1 MWPVTTGS
9 VLAVLIGSLA
19 LIAGLLLM
27 LLPLVASELA
37 RPRDSFWAAVVL
49 LLGLVLVTAS
59 DRLTGAPML
68 GVLCGGLLIG
78 RLGSEV
84 GQQRWGALEPAQ
96 QQRFSETSYWS
107 EQLQQ
112 LRGAA
117 AKLLAAGGIVASW
130 LQERLKKPEVS
141 KRWVRADA
149 TAEATPS
156 ETEPTATEP
165 SADTDG
171 SNEAAEISAEV
182 APEPEPEAEAEPEP
196 ELEPEPVPEPAA
208 ELTVEVEATSAI
220 ESEADAE
227 PEVAAEPEPE
237 PEIEIE
243 AKAEVIPEPE
253 AMADSSEEDPSSDE
267 LPTVEAEVLDPA
279 PQVEQPLAAV
289 IQSLDEVDALLADG
303 RHG

>member
-1 MWPVTTGS
+1 MTGS

-19 LIAGLLLM
+19 LVAGLLLM

-96 QQRFSETSYWS
+96 QQRFSETSYWTQ
-107 EQLQQ
+107 QLEQ

-117 AKLLAAGGIVASW
+117 AKLLAAGGIIASW

-149 TAEATPS
+149 TGEAALT
-156 ETEPTATEP
+156 ETEPTTTDP
-165 SADTDG
+165 SADAG
-171 SNEAAEISAEV
+171 SSEEAAEISAEV
-182 APEPEPEAEAEPEP
+182 VPEPEAEPEQEPEP
-196 ELEPEPVPEPAA
+196 DPAP
-208 ELTVEVEATSAI
+208 ELTVEVEATS
-220 ESEADAE
+220 EVDPEAEAE
-227 PEVAAEPEPE
+227 PELTAEPK

-243 AKAEVIPEPE
+243 ANAEADTEPE
-253 AMADSSEEDPSSDE
+253 TIAASSEEEPNSDE

-279 PQVEQPLAAV
+279 PQVEQPVAAV

>member
-1 MWPVTTGS
+1 MTGS

-149 TAEATPS
+149 TGEATAS
-156 ETEPTATEP
+156 EAEPTATEP
-165 SADTDG
+165 SADTG
-171 SNEAAEISAEV
+171 SSDEAAEISAEV
-182 APEPEPEAEAEPEP
+182 VPEPEPEAEPEPEPEP
-196 ELEPEPVPEPAA
+196 ELEPEPAVEPAA
-208 ELTVEVEATSAI
+208 ELTVEVEATSAV
-220 ESEADAE
+220 EAEAEAE

-237 PEIEIE
+237 HEIEIE
-243 AKAEVIPEPE
+243 AKAEVIPEPD
-253 AMADSSEEDPSSDE
+253 AIADSSEEDPSSDE

>member
-1 MWPVTTGS
+1 MTGS

-130 LQERLKKPEVS
+130 LQERLKKPEVN

-149 TAEATPS
+149 EATPS
-156 ETEPTATEP
+156 EAEPTATEP
-165 SADTDG
+165 SADTG
-171 SNEAAEISAEV
+171 SSDATAEISAEV
-182 APEPEPEAEAEPEP
+182 VPEREPEAEPEPEP
-196 ELEPEPVPEPAA
+196 ELEPEPAVEPAA
-208 ELTVEVEATSAI
+208 ELTVEVEATSAV
-220 ESEADAE
+220 EAEAEAE

-237 PEIEIE
+237 PEIAIE
-243 AKAEVIPEPE
+243 AKAEVIPEPD
-253 AMADSSEEDPSSDE
+253 AIADSSDEDSSSDE

>member
-19 LIAGLLLM
+19 LLAGLLLM

-130 LQERLKKPEVS
+130 LQERLKKPEVN

-149 TAEATPS
+149 AEATPS
-156 ETEPTATEP
+156 EAEPTATEP
-165 SADTDG
+165 SADAD
-171 SNEAAEISAEV
+171 SSDEAAEISAEV
-182 APEPEPEAEAEPEP
+182 VPEPEPEAEAEPEP
-196 ELEPEPVPEPAA
+196 ELEPEPAAEPAA

-220 ESEADAE
+220 EAEAEAE

-237 PEIEIE
+237 PEIE

>member
-1 MWPVTTGS
+1 MPSPAWPLPPPS
-9 VLAVLIGSLA
+9 
-19 LIAGLLLM
+19 AGPPPRLERRLRLV
-27 LLPLVASELA
+27 LPLVASELA

-96 QQRFSETSYWS
+96 QQRFSETSYWTQ
-107 EQLQQ
+107 QLEQ

-130 LQERLKKPEVS
+130 LQERLKKPEVN

-149 TAEATPS
+149 TGETTPIEA
-156 ETEPTATEP
+156 EPTATEP
-165 SADTDG
+165 SA
-171 SNEAAEISAEV
+171 EV
-182 APEPEPEAEAEPEP
+182 VPEPKAEPEPEAE
-196 ELEPEPVPEPAA
+196 LETEPVPEPAA
-208 ELTVEVEATSAI
+208 ELAVEVEATTTVEA
-220 ESEADAE
+220 ETEAEAEAD
-227 PEVAAEPEPE
+227 
-237 PEIEIE
+237 I
-243 AKAEVIPEPE
+243 EPE
-253 AMADSSEEDPSSDE
+253 ALAASSDEDPSSDE

-279 PQVEQPLAAV
+279 PQVEQPVAAV

>member
-1 MWPVTTGS
+1 MTGS

-130 LQERLKKPEVS
+130 LQERLKKPEVN

-149 TAEATPS
+149 TGEATPS
-156 ETEPTATEP
+156 EAEPTATEP
-165 SADTDG
+165 SADADS

-182 APEPEPEAEAEPEP
+182 VPEPEPEAEAEPEP
-196 ELEPEPVPEPAA
+196 EL
-208 ELTVEVEATSAI
+208 TVEVEATSAI
-220 ESEADAE
+220 EAEAEAE

-253 AMADSSEEDPSSDE
+253 AMADSSEEDHSSDE

>member
-19 LIAGLLLM
+19 LLAGLLLM

-117 AKLLAAGGIVASW
+117 AKLLAAGGIVVSW

-156 ETEPTATEP
+156 EAEPTATEP
-165 SADTDG
+165 SAG
-171 SNEAAEISAEV
+171 AEISAEV
-182 APEPEPEAEAEPEP
+182 VPEPEPEAEPEPEP
-196 ELEPEPVPEPAA
+196 

-220 ESEADAE
+220 EAEAEAE
-227 PEVAAEPEPE
+227 PEVTAEPEPE
-237 PEIEIE
+237 PEIE

-253 AMADSSEEDPSSDE
+253 AVADSSEEDPSNDE

>member
-1 MWPVTTGS
+1 MTGS

-19 LIAGLLLM
+19 LVAGLLLM

-96 QQRFSETSYWS
+96 QQRFSETSYWTQ
-107 EQLQQ
+107 QLEQ

-149 TAEATPS
+149 TDEASPT
-156 ETEPTATEP
+156 EAEPTATEP
-165 SADTDG
+165 SADAD
-171 SNEAAEISAEV
+171 SSDEPAEISAEV
-182 APEPEPEAEAEPEP
+182 APEPEPEPES
-196 ELEPEPVPEPAA
+196 EREPEPAA
-208 ELTVEVEATSAI
+208 ELPVEAEATSAI
-220 ESEADAE
+220 EAEAEAE
-227 PEVAAEPEPE
+227 PEVTAEPEPE
-237 PEIEIE
+237 PEIE

-253 AMADSSEEDPSSDE
+253 AIADSSEEDPSSDE

>member
-1 MWPVTTGS
+1 MTGS

-19 LIAGLLLM
+19 LVAGLLLM

-96 QQRFSETSYWS
+96 QQRFSETSYWTQ
-107 EQLQQ
+107 QLEQ

-149 TAEATPS
+149 TDEATPT
-156 ETEPTATEP
+156 EVEPTATEP
-165 SADTDG
+165 SAD
-171 SNEAAEISAEV
+171 AEISAEV
-182 APEPEPEAEAEPEP
+182 APEPEPAAELPVEAEATSAIEAEAEAEPE
-196 ELEPEPVPEPAA
+196 V
-208 ELTVEVEATSAI
+208 T
-220 ESEADAE
+220 
-227 PEVAAEPEPE
+227 AEPEPE
-237 PEIEIE
+237 PEIE

-253 AMADSSEEDPSSDE
+253 AIADSSEEDPSSDE

>member
-19 LIAGLLLM
+19 LLAGLLLM

-84 GQQRWGALEPAQ
+84 GQQRWGALEPDQ
-96 QQRFSETSYWS
+96 QQRFSETSYWG

-156 ETEPTATEP
+156 EAEPTATEP
-165 SADTDG
+165 SADTDR
-171 SNEAAEISAEV
+171 SDETAEISAEV
-182 APEPEPEAEAEPEP
+182 APETEPEAEPEPEP
-196 ELEPEPVPEPAA
+196 ELEPEPAAEPSA

-220 ESEADAE
+220 EAEADAE

-253 AMADSSEEDPSSDE
+253 AMAESSEEDPSSDE

>member
-1 MWPVTTGS
+1 MTGS

-19 LIAGLLLM
+19 LVAGLLLM

-96 QQRFSETSYWS
+96 QQRFSETSYWTQ
-107 EQLQQ
+107 QLEQ

-117 AKLLAAGGIVASW
+117 AKLLAAGGIIASW

-149 TAEATPS
+149 TGEAAPT
-156 ETEPTATEP
+156 ETEPTTTDP
-165 SADTDG
+165 SADAG
-171 SNEAAEISAEV
+171 SSEEAAEISAEV
-182 APEPEPEAEAEPEP
+182 VPEPEAEPEP
-196 ELEPEPVPEPAA
+196 EPEPAP
-208 ELTVEVEATSAI
+208 ELTVEVEATS
-220 ESEADAE
+220 EVDPEAEAE
-227 PEVAAEPEPE
+227 PELTAEPK

-243 AKAEVIPEPE
+243 ANAEADTEPE
-253 AMADSSEEDPSSDE
+253 TIAASSEEEPNSDE

-279 PQVEQPLAAV
+279 PQVEQPVAAV

>member
-1 MWPVTTGS
+1 MTGS

-130 LQERLKKPEVS
+130 LQERLNKPEVN

-149 TAEATPS
+149 EATAS
-156 ETEPTATEP
+156 EAEPTAPEP
-165 SADTDG
+165 SADTG
-171 SNEAAEISAEV
+171 SSDEAAEISAEV
-182 APEPEPEAEAEPEP
+182 VPEREPEPEP
-196 ELEPEPVPEPAA
+196 ELEPEPAVEPAA
-208 ELTVEVEATSAI
+208 EITVEVEATSAVEAEA
-220 ESEADAE
+220 ESE

-237 PEIEIE
+237 PEMEIAIE
-243 AKAEVIPEPE
+243 AKAEVIPEPD
-253 AMADSSEEDPSSDE
+253 AIADSSEEDPSSDE

>member
-19 LIAGLLLM
+19 LLAGLLLM

-117 AKLLAAGGIVASW
+117 AKLLAAGGIVVSW

-149 TAEATPS
+149 TAEATPT
-156 ETEPTATEP
+156 EAEPTATEP
-165 SADTDG
+165 SAGADSSDG
-171 SNEAAEISAEV
+171 AEISAEV
-182 APEPEPEAEAEPEP
+182 VPEPEPEAEPEPEP
-196 ELEPEPVPEPAA
+196 ELEPEPAA

-220 ESEADAE
+220 EAEAEAE
-227 PEVAAEPEPE
+227 PEVTAEPEPE
-237 PEIEIE
+237 PEIE
-243 AKAEVIPEPE
+243 AKAEVIPEPD
-253 AMADSSEEDPSSDE
+253 AIADSSEEDPSNDE

>member
-1 MWPVTTGS
+1 MTGS
-9 VLAVLIGSLA
+9 VLAVLIGSIA

-130 LQERLKKPEVS
+130 LQERFKKPEVS

-149 TAEATPS
+149 TSEATPS
-156 ETEPTATEP
+156 EAEPTATEP
-165 SADTDG
+165 SADTG
-171 SNEAAEISAEV
+171 SSDEAAEISAEV
-182 APEPEPEAEAEPEP
+182 VPEPEPEAEPEPEP
-196 ELEPEPVPEPAA
+196 ELEPEPAVEPTA
-208 ELTVEVEATSAI
+208 ELTVEVEATSAV
-220 ESEADAE
+220 EAEAEAE

-237 PEIEIE
+237 PEMEIAIE
-243 AKAEVIPEPE
+243 AKAEVIPEPD
-253 AMADSSEEDPSSDE
+253 AIADSSEEDPSSDE

>member
-19 LIAGLLLM
+19 LLAGLLLM

-130 LQERLKKPEVS
+130 LQERLKKPEVN

-149 TAEATPS
+149 TSEATAS
-156 ETEPTATEP
+156 EAEPTAPEP
-165 SADTDG
+165 SADTD
-171 SNEAAEISAEV
+171 SSDATAEISAEV
-182 APEPEPEAEAEPEP
+182 VPEPEPEAEAEPEP
-196 ELEPEPVPEPAA
+196 ELEPEPAVEPAA

-220 ESEADAE
+220 EAEAEAE

>member
-1 MWPVTTGS
+1 MTGS

-19 LIAGLLLM
+19 LVAGLLLM

-96 QQRFSETSYWS
+96 QQRFSETSYWTQ
-107 EQLQQ
+107 QLEQ

-149 TAEATPS
+149 TDEASPT
-156 ETEPTATEP
+156 EAEPTATEP
-165 SADTDG
+165 SADAD
-171 SNEAAEISAEV
+171 SSDEPAEISAEV
-182 APEPEPEAEAEPEP
+182 APEPEPEPES
-196 ELEPEPVPEPAA
+196 EREPEPAA
-208 ELTVEVEATSAI
+208 ELPVEAEATSAI
-220 ESEADAE
+220 EAEAEAE
-227 PEVAAEPEPE
+227 PEVTAEPEPE
-237 PEIEIE
+237 PEIE

-253 AMADSSEEDPSSDE
+253 ALAASSDEDPSSDE

>member
-19 LIAGLLLM
+19 LLAGLLLM

-130 LQERLKKPEVS
+130 LQERLKKPEVN

-149 TAEATPS
+149 TSEATAS
-156 ETEPTATEP
+156 EAEPTAP
-165 SADTDG
+165 
-171 SNEAAEISAEV
+171 
-182 APEPEPEAEAEPEP
+182 
-196 ELEPEPVPEPAA
+196 
-208 ELTVEVEATSAI
+208 
-220 ESEADAE
+220 
-227 PEVAAEPEPE
+227 
-237 PEIEIE
+237 
-243 AKAEVIPEPE
+243 
-253 AMADSSEEDPSSDE
+253 
-267 LPTVEAEVLDPA
+267 
-279 PQVEQPLAAV
+279 
-289 IQSLDEVDALLADG
+289 
-303 RHG
+303 

>member
-1 MWPVTTGS
+1 MTGS

-19 LIAGLLLM
+19 LVAGLLLM

-96 QQRFSETSYWS
+96 QQRFSETSYWTQ
-107 EQLQQ
+107 QLEQ

-117 AKLLAAGGIVASW
+117 AKLLAAGGIIASW
-130 LQERLKKPEVS
+130 LQERLKKPDVS

-149 TAEATPS
+149 TGEA
-156 ETEPTATEP
+156 EPTTTDP
-165 SADTDG
+165 SADAG
-171 SNEAAEISAEV
+171 SSEEAAEISAEV
-182 APEPEPEAEAEPEP
+182 VPEPEAEPEQEPEP
-196 ELEPEPVPEPAA
+196 EPAP
-208 ELTVEVEATSAI
+208 ELTVEVEATS
-220 ESEADAE
+220 EVDPEAEAE
-227 PEVAAEPEPE
+227 PELTAEPK

-243 AKAEVIPEPE
+243 ANAEADTEPE
-253 AMADSSEEDPSSDE
+253 TIAASSEEEPNSDE

-279 PQVEQPLAAV
+279 PQVEQPVAAV

>member
-19 LIAGLLLM
+19 LLAGLLLM

-156 ETEPTATEP
+156 EAEPTATEP
-165 SADTDG
+165 SAG
-171 SNEAAEISAEV
+171 AEISAEV
-182 APEPEPEAEAEPEP
+182 VSEPEPEAEPEPEP
-196 ELEPEPVPEPAA
+196 ELEPEPPAA

-220 ESEADAE
+220 EAEAEAE
-227 PEVAAEPEPE
+227 PEVTAEPEPE
-237 PEIEIE
+237 PEIE

-253 AMADSSEEDPSSDE
+253 AIADSSEEDPSNDE

>member
-1 MWPVTTGS
+1 MTGS

-19 LIAGLLLM
+19 LVAGLLLM

-96 QQRFSETSYWS
+96 QQRFSETSYWTQ
-107 EQLQQ
+107 QLEQ

-117 AKLLAAGGIVASW
+117 AKLLAAGGIIASW

-149 TAEATPS
+149 TGEATPT
-156 ETEPTATEP
+156 ETEPTTTDP
-165 SADTDG
+165 SANAD
-171 SNEAAEISAEV
+171 SSEEAAEISAEV
-182 APEPEPEAEAEPEP
+182 VPEPEAEPEP
-196 ELEPEPVPEPAA
+196 ETELEPAPEPAA
-208 ELTVEVEATSAI
+208 ELTVEVEATS
-220 ESEADAE
+220 EVDPEAEAE
-227 PEVAAEPEPE
+227 PELTAEPK

-243 AKAEVIPEPE
+243 IEANAEADTEPE
-253 AMADSSEEDPSSDE
+253 TIAASSEEEPNSDE

-279 PQVEQPLAAV
+279 PQVEQPVAAV

>member
-1 MWPVTTGS
+1 MTGS

-149 TAEATPS
+149 TSEATAS
-156 ETEPTATEP
+156 EAEPTATEP
-165 SADTDG
+165 SADTD
-171 SNEAAEISAEV
+171 SSDEAAEISAEV
-182 APEPEPEAEAEPEP
+182 VPEPEPEAEPEPEPEP
-196 ELEPEPVPEPAA
+196 ELEPEPAVEPAA
-208 ELTVEVEATSAI
+208 ELTVEVEATSAV
-220 ESEADAE
+220 EAEAEAE

-243 AKAEVIPEPE
+243 IEAKAEVIPEPD
-253 AMADSSEEDPSSDE
+253 AIADTSEEDPSSDE

>member
-19 LIAGLLLM
+19 LLAGLLLM

-149 TAEATPS
+149 EATPS
-156 ETEPTATEP
+156 EAEPTATEP
-165 SADTDG
+165 SADADR
-171 SNEAAEISAEV
+171 SDEAAEISAEV
-182 APEPEPEAEAEPEP
+182 VPEPEPEAEAEPEP

-220 ESEADAE
+220 EAEADAE

-237 PEIEIE
+237 PEIEIAIE
-243 AKAEVIPEPE
+243 AKAEVIPEPD
-253 AMADSSEEDPSSDE
+253 AIADSSEEDPSSDE

>member
-1 MWPVTTGS
+1 MTGS

-19 LIAGLLLM
+19 LLAGLLLM

-130 LQERLKKPEVS
+130 LQERLKKPEVN

-149 TAEATPS
+149 EATPS
-156 ETEPTATEP
+156 EAEPTAPEP
-165 SADTDG
+165 SADADR
-171 SNEAAEISAEV
+171 SDEAAEISAEV
-182 APEPEPEAEAEPEP
+182 VPEPEAEPEPEP
-196 ELEPEPVPEPAA
+196 ELEPEPAVEPAA
-208 ELTVEVEATSAI
+208 ELTVEVEATSAV
-220 ESEADAE
+220 EAEAEAE

-237 PEIEIE
+237 PEMEIAIE
-243 AKAEVIPEPE
+243 AKAEVIPEPD
-253 AMADSSEEDPSSDE
+253 AIADSSDEDSSSDE

>member
-19 LIAGLLLM
+19 LLAGLLLM

-117 AKLLAAGGIVASW
+117 AKLLAAGGIVVSW

-156 ETEPTATEP
+156 EAEPTATEP
-165 SADTDG
+165 SAGADSSD
-171 SNEAAEISAEV
+171 EAAEISAEV
-182 APEPEPEAEAEPEP
+182 VPEPEPEAEPEPEP
-196 ELEPEPVPEPAA
+196 

-220 ESEADAE
+220 EAEAEAE
-227 PEVAAEPEPE
+227 PEVTAEPEPE
-237 PEIEIE
+237 PEIE

-253 AMADSSEEDPSSDE
+253 AVADSSEEDPSNDE

>member
-1 MWPVTTGS
+1 MTGS

-19 LIAGLLLM
+19 LVAGLLLM

-84 GQQRWGALEPAQ
+84 GQQRWGALEPAK
-96 QQRFSETSYWS
+96 QQRFSETSYWTQ
-107 EQLQQ
+107 QLEQ

-117 AKLLAAGGIVASW
+117 AKLLAAGGIIASW

-149 TAEATPS
+149 TGEAAPT
-156 ETEPTATEP
+156 ETEPTTTDP
-165 SADTDG
+165 SADAG
-171 SNEAAEISAEV
+171 SSEEAAEISAEV
-182 APEPEPEAEAEPEP
+182 VPEPEAEPEP
-196 ELEPEPVPEPAA
+196 ETELEPAPEPAA
-208 ELTVEVEATSAI
+208 ELTVEVEATS
-220 ESEADAE
+220 EVDPEAQAE
-227 PEVAAEPEPE
+227 PELTAEPK

-243 AKAEVIPEPE
+243 AKTEANTEPE
-253 AMADSSEEDPSSDE
+253 SIAASSEEEPNSDE
-267 LPTVEAEVLDPA
+267 LPTVEGEVLDPA
-279 PQVEQPLAAV
+279 PQVEQPVATV

>member
-1 MWPVTTGS
+1 MTGS

-19 LIAGLLLM
+19 LVAGLLLM

-96 QQRFSETSYWS
+96 QQRFSETSYWTQ
-107 EQLQQ
+107 QLEQ

-149 TAEATPS
+149 TDEATPT
-156 ETEPTATEP
+156 EAEPTATEP
-165 SADTDG
+165 SADAD
-171 SNEAAEISAEV
+171 SSDEPAEISAEV
-182 APEPEPEAEAEPEP
+182 APE
-196 ELEPEPVPEPAA
+196 LEPAA
-208 ELTVEVEATSAI
+208 ELPVEAEATSAI
-220 ESEADAE
+220 EAEAEAD
-227 PEVAAEPEPE
+227 PEVTAEPEPE
-237 PEIEIE
+237 PEIE
-243 AKAEVIPEPE
+243 AKAEVIPEPK
-253 AMADSSEEDPSSDE
+253 AIADSSEEDPSSDE

>member
-1 MWPVTTGS
+1 MTGS

-149 TAEATPS
+149 TAEATPT
-156 ETEPTATEP
+156 EAEPTATEP
-165 SADTDG
+165 SAGADSSD
-171 SNEAAEISAEV
+171 EAAEISAEV
-182 APEPEPEAEAEPEP
+182 VPEPEPEPEAEPEPEP
-196 ELEPEPVPEPAA
+196 ELEPEPAA

-220 ESEADAE
+220 EAEAEAE
-227 PEVAAEPEPE
+227 PEVTAEPEPE
-237 PEIEIE
+237 PEIE

-253 AMADSSEEDPSSDE
+253 AVADSSEEDPSNDE

>member
-1 MWPVTTGS
+1 MTGS

-19 LIAGLLLM
+19 LVAGLLLM

-84 GQQRWGALEPAQ
+84 GQQRWGSLEPAK
-96 QQRFSETSYWS
+96 QQRFSETSYWTQ
-107 EQLQQ
+107 QLEQ

-117 AKLLAAGGIVASW
+117 TKLLAAGGIVASW

-149 TAEATPS
+149 TGEAALT
-156 ETEPTATEP
+156 ETEPTTTDP
-165 SADTDG
+165 SVDAD
-171 SNEAAEISAEV
+171 SSEEAAEISAEV
-182 APEPEPEAEAEPEP
+182 VPEPEAEPEQEPEP
-196 ELEPEPVPEPAA
+196 DPAP
-208 ELTVEVEATSAI
+208 ELTVEVEATS
-220 ESEADAE
+220 EVDPEAEAE
-227 PEVAAEPEPE
+227 PELTAEPK

-243 AKAEVIPEPE
+243 ANAEADTEPE
-253 AMADSSEEDPSSDE
+253 TIAARSEEEPNSDE

-279 PQVEQPLAAV
+279 PQVEQPVAAV

>member
-1 MWPVTTGS
+1 MWPVTTGF

-19 LIAGLLLM
+19 LLAGLLLM

-59 DRLTGAPML
+59 ERLTGAPML

-130 LQERLKKPEVS
+130 LQERLKKPEVN

-149 TAEATPS
+149 TGESTPS
-156 ETEPTATEP
+156 EAEPTATEP
-165 SADTDG
+165 SADTNG
-171 SNEAAEISAEV
+171 SDEAAEISAEV
-182 APEPEPEAEAEPEP
+182 VPEPEPEAEAEPEP
-196 ELEPEPVPEPAA
+196 ELEPEPAA
-208 ELTVEVEATSAI
+208 ALTVEVEATSAI
-220 ESEADAE
+220 EAEADAE

-253 AMADSSEEDPSSDE
+253 AMAESSEEDPSSDE

>member
-1 MWPVTTGS
+1 MTGS

-19 LIAGLLLM
+19 LVAGLLLM

-96 QQRFSETSYWS
+96 QQSFSETNYWTQ
-107 EQLQQ
+107 QLEQ

-149 TAEATPS
+149 TDEASPTEAEPI
-156 ETEPTATEP
+156 ATEP
-165 SADTDG
+165 SADAD
-171 SNEAAEISAEV
+171 SSDEPAEISAEV
-182 APEPEPEAEAEPEP
+182 APEPAAELPVEAEATRAIEAEAE
-196 ELEPEPVPEPAA
+196 
-208 ELTVEVEATSAI
+208 
-220 ESEADAE
+220 AD
-227 PEVAAEPEPE
+227 PEVTAEPEPE
-237 PEIEIE
+237 PEIE

-253 AMADSSEEDPSSDE
+253 AIADSSEEDPSSDE

>member
-1 MWPVTTGS
+1 MWPVKTRSG
-9 VLAVLIGSLA
+9 LAVLIGSLA
-19 LIAGLLLM
+19 LVAGLLLM

-96 QQRFSETSYWS
+96 QQRFSETSYWTQ
-107 EQLQQ
+107 QLEQ

-149 TAEATPS
+149 TDEASPT
-156 ETEPTATEP
+156 EAEPTATEP
-165 SADTDG
+165 SADAD
-171 SNEAAEISAEV
+171 SSDEPAEISAEV
-182 APEPEPEAEAEPEP
+182 APEPEPEAEPEP
-196 ELEPEPVPEPAA
+196 ESEREPEPAA
-208 ELTVEVEATSAI
+208 ELPVEAEATSAI
-220 ESEADAE
+220 EAEAETE
-227 PEVAAEPEPE
+227 PEVTAEPEPE
-237 PEIEIE
+237 PEIE

-253 AMADSSEEDPSSDE
+253 AIADSSEEDPSSDE

-279 PQVEQPLAAV
+279 PQVEQPVAAV

>member
-1 MWPVTTGS
+1 MWPVTTWS

-27 LLPLVASELA
+27 VLPLVASELA

-59 DRLTGAPML
+59 ERLTGAPML
-68 GVLCGGLLIG
+68 GVMCGGLLIG

-84 GQQRWGALEPAQ
+84 GQQRWRALEPAQ
-96 QQRFSETSYWS
+96 QQRLSETSYWM

-130 LQERLKKPEVS
+130 LQERLNKPEVS

-149 TAEATPS
+149 TGEATPS
-156 ETEPTATEP
+156 EAEPSATEP
-165 SADTDG
+165 SADADSSDET
-171 SNEAAEISAEV
+171 SEINAEI
-182 APEPEPEAEAEPEP
+182 APEPEPEAEPEPEP
-196 ELEPEPVPEPAA
+196 ELEHEPAAEPAA
-208 ELTVEVEATSAI
+208 ELTVEVEATSAV
-220 ESEADAE
+220 EAEAGPE
-227 PEVAAEPEPE
+227 PEVAAEPEAE

-243 AKAEVIPEPE
+243 AKAEVIPEPD
-253 AMADSSEEDPSSDE
+253 AFADTSEEEPNSDE

-279 PQVEQPLAAV
+279 PQVEQPVATV
-289 IQSLDEVDALLADG
+289 IQSLDDVDALLADG

>member
-1 MWPVTTGS
+1 MTWS

-27 LLPLVASELA
+27 VLPLVASELA

-59 DRLTGAPML
+59 ERLTGAPML
-68 GVLCGGLLIG
+68 GVMCGGLLIG

-84 GQQRWGALEPAQ
+84 GQQRWSALEPAQ
-96 QQRFSETSYWS
+96 QQRLSETSYWM

-130 LQERLKKPEVS
+130 LQERLNKPEVS

-149 TAEATPS
+149 TGEATPS
-156 ETEPTATEP
+156 EAEPSATEP
-165 SADTDG
+165 SADAVSSDET
-171 SNEAAEISAEV
+171 SEINAEI
-182 APEPEPEAEAEPEP
+182 APEPEPEAEPEPEP
-196 ELEPEPVPEPAA
+196 ELEPEPAA
-208 ELTVEVEATSAI
+208 ELTLEVEATSAV
-220 ESEADAE
+220 EAEAGPE

-243 AKAEVIPEPE
+243 IEAKAEVIPEPD
-253 AMADSSEEDPSSDE
+253 AFADTSEEEPNSDE

-279 PQVEQPLAAV
+279 PQVEQPVATV

>member
-1 MWPVTTGS
+1 MTWS

-27 LLPLVASELA
+27 VLPLVASELA

-59 DRLTGAPML
+59 ERLTGAPML
-68 GVLCGGLLIG
+68 GVMCGGLLIG

-84 GQQRWGALEPAQ
+84 GQQRWSALEPAQ
-96 QQRFSETSYWS
+96 QQRLSETSYWM

-117 AKLLAAGGIVASW
+117 TKLLAAGGIVASW
-130 LQERLKKPEVS
+130 LQERLNKPEVS

-149 TAEATPS
+149 IAEATPS
-156 ETEPTATEP
+156 EAEPTAPEP
-165 SADTDG
+165 SADTD
-171 SNEAAEISAEV
+171 SSDETAQISAEV
-182 APEPEPEAEAEPEP
+182 VPEPEPEAEPEPEP
-196 ELEPEPVPEPAA
+196 ELEPEPAVEPAA
-208 ELTVEVEATSAI
+208 ELTVEVEATSAV
-220 ESEADAE
+220 EAEAEAE

-243 AKAEVIPEPE
+243 AKAEVIPEPD
-253 AMADSSEEDPSSDE
+253 AITATSEEDPSSDE

>member
-1 MWPVTTGS
+1 MTGS

-130 LQERLKKPEVS
+130 LQERLKKPEVN

-149 TAEATPS
+149 EATAS
-156 ETEPTATEP
+156 EAEPTAPEP
-165 SADTDG
+165 SADTDN
-171 SNEAAEISAEV
+171 SDEAAEISAEV
-182 APEPEPEAEAEPEP
+182 VPEPEPEP
-196 ELEPEPVPEPAA
+196 ELEPEPAA
-208 ELTVEVEATSAI
+208 ELTVEVEATSAV
-220 ESEADAE
+220 EAEAEAE

-237 PEIEIE
+237 PEMEIAIE
-243 AKAEVIPEPE
+243 AKAEVIPEPD
-253 AMADSSEEDPSSDE
+253 AIADSSEEDPSSDE

>member
-1 MWPVTTGS
+1 MTGS

-19 LIAGLLLM
+19 LVAGLLLM

-96 QQRFSETSYWS
+96 QQRFSETSYWTQ
-107 EQLQQ
+107 QLEQ

-149 TAEATPS
+149 TDEASPT
-156 ETEPTATEP
+156 EAEPTATEP
-165 SADTDG
+165 SADAD
-171 SNEAAEISAEV
+171 SSDEPAEISAEV
-182 APEPEPEAEAEPEP
+182 APEPEPE
-196 ELEPEPVPEPAA
+196 
-208 ELTVEVEATSAI
+208 
-220 ESEADAE
+220 
-227 PEVAAEPEPE
+227 
-237 PEIEIE
+237 IE

-253 AMADSSEEDPSSDE
+253 AIADSSEEDPSSDE